1 MVSFINTHEFTFS
14 VNDFGDPKVLK
25 DSEAIATI
33 LTRLLLLEPGTF
45 QSHPKMGVGLVSKYR
60 YSLDSQ
66 INTLRDDFRAQ
77 IEKYLPQYQGV
88 TVEVYL
94 ENSICYINATIDD
107 TLYAFF
113 YDADEN
119 TLNSTFKKLADL

>member
-1 MVSFINTHEFTFS
+1 MSLINTHEFTFS
-14 VNDFGDPKVLK
+14 VDDFGDPKVLK
-25 DSEAIATI
+25 NGEAIATL
-33 LTRLLLLEPGTF
+33 LTRLLLLDPGTF

-60 YSLDSQ
+60 YSLETQ

-88 TVEVYL
+88 QVEAYL

-113 YDADEN
+113 YDVEEN
-119 TLNSTFKKLADL
+119 TLKSTFKKLADL